1 MTVEELFTA
10 EKITLTMLSD
20 KSDESNYWNSC
31 YNFISENWNRQIES
45 LSPKQANWADKICED
60 MVELRIEGKL

>member
-10 EKITLTMLSD
+10 EKVTLNMLSD
-20 KSDESNYWNSC
+20 KSDESSYWSSC
-31 YNFISENWNRQIES
+31 YNFISENWNKAIEQM
-45 LSPKQANWADKICED
+45 SPKQANWTSKICED